1 MRVVFMGTPEFSV
14 PSLKALKEA
23 FDVVGV
29 FTQPDKK
36 SGRKMLLQEPPVKK
50 RAKELG
56 LPVYQPFNF
65 RDEASIKELEALKPD
80 FLAVVAYG
88 IILPKSVLS
97 IPKYGAVNAHGSI
110 LPMYRGASPMQ
121 EAVKNGDLNSGV
133 TTMLMDEGLDT
144 GDMLLKEEVE
154 IKDLMISDV
163 HDKLAELSAR
173 LFVKTF
179 REFNSIK
186 PIPQDDNKAS
196 ITKKISRED
205 GYIEWGL
212 SQKDIIQR
220 FRAYY
225 PWPGITVMTE
235 GKRLKIHAVSPV
247 EDETSKEPGTVIN
260 IDKMGIIISVADG
273 LIRLEKV
280 QPEGKKVITAYDY
293 HLGYNLKKGDKL

>member
-1 MRVVFMGTPEFSV
+1 MGTPEYSI
-14 PSLKALKEA
+14 PSLEALNEA
-23 FDVVGV
+23 FEVVGV
-29 FTQPDKK
+29 YTQPDKK

>member
-1 MRVVFMGTPEFSV
+1 MGTPEYSI
-14 PSLKALKEA
+14 PSLEALNEA
-23 FDVVGV
+23 FEVVGV
-29 FTQPDKK
+29 YTQPDKK

-225 PWPGITVMTE
+225 PWPGITVMIE

>member
-1 MRVVFMGTPEFSV
+1 MRIVFMGTPEYSI
-14 PSLKALKEA
+14 PSLEALNEV
-23 FDVVGV
+23 FEVVGV
-29 FTQPDKK
+29 YTQPDKK

-225 PWPGITVMTE
+225 PWPGITVMIE

>member
-1 MRVVFMGTPEFSV
+1 
-14 PSLKALKEA
+14 
-23 FDVVGV
+23 
-29 FTQPDKK
+29 
-36 SGRKMLLQEPPVKK
+36 MLLQEPPVKK

-225 PWPGITVMTE
+225 PWPGITVMIE